1 MNEQALFKLTYG
13 LFVLTV
19 KNKEKDNGCIINTVM
34 QVTDR
39 PNRIAIAVNKR
50 NYTHECLIQTKKCN
64 VSILS
69 EEADFRLFQR
79 FGFVSGRDKD
89 KFADYTCMKRS
100 SNGLYYITEGSNA
113 YISATVRDMVD
124 LDTHTLFIADV
135 EDMEVLNDKPA
146 VTYAYYHAHIKPKPQ
161 EKPKSETKET
171 VWRCRICGYEY
182 IGETLPEDYICPVCK
197 HPASDF
203 EKVE

>member
-1 MNEQALFKLTYG
+1 MNEQALYNLTYG

-19 KNKEKDNGCIINTVM
+19 KNEEKDNGCIINTVM
-34 QVTDR
+34 QVTDV
-39 PNRIAIAVNKR
+39 PNRVAVAVNKK
-50 NYTHECLIQTKKCN
+50 NYTHECLLKTRKCN
-64 VSILS
+64 ISILS
-69 EEADFRLFQR
+69 EAADFEIFKR

-89 KFADYTCMKRS
+89 KFADYAHVERS
-100 SNGLYYITEGSNA
+100 SNGIYYVTEGSNA
-113 YISATVRDMVD
+113 YISATVSDMVD
-124 LDTHTLFIADV
+124 LGTHTLFIADV

-161 EKPKSETKET
+161 KKSGTDRKET

-182 IGETLPEDYICPVCK
+182 IGESLPEDYICPICK